1 MSGIPERLRSLLDSS
16 APLPQLAERFTAAGH
31 QVYLV
36 GGSVRDALLGVPQQ
50 DVDLATDARPES
62 VERLVRPW
70 ADDVWLQGK
79 AFGTVACARGDLKV
93 EITTFRAE
101 VYRPESRKPE
111 VVYADD
117 IETDL
122 SRRDFTINAM
132 ALDLANLQLADPF
145 DGAGDLAA
153 RRLRT
158 PLAPE
163 ISFLDDPLR
172 MLRAARFIA
181 SLGMEPDTALVEA
194 VRQLHPRLEIIS
206 AERIRDELSKL
217 LVTADPSPGLWFLAD
232 TGLAD
237 EFLPELPGLA
247 LEQDPIHRHKDVLAH
262 TIAVVAKT
270 RADLRVRLAALL
282 HDVGKPKTRGFGP
295 GGVTFHHH
303 EVVGARM
310 AKERMRTLR
319 YPNDMVDDVVQLVF
333 LHLRLHTYRMGWT
346 DRAVRRYVRDA
357 GPLLDDLNHLVR
369 CDCTTRN
376 QAKARALNQRI
387 DELEDRIAELREQEE
402 LDAIRPPLDGT
413 QVMAFLGV
421 GPSRIVGEA
430 LTMLL
435 EHRLDEGPIDEE
447 HAYEL
452 LKQWASDRGVVAP
465 NADRRGV

>member
-1 MSGIPERLRSLLDSS
+1 M
-16 APLPQLAERFTAAGH
+16 PQLAERFTAAGH

-36 GGSVRDALLGVPQQ
+36 GGSVRDALLGVSQQ
-50 DVDLATDARPES
+50 DVDLATDARPEA
-62 VERLVRPW
+62 VEELVRPW
-70 ADDVWLQGK
+70 ANDVWLQGK
-79 AFGTVACARGDLKV
+79 AFGTVACAQGDLKV

-101 VYRPESRKPE
+101 VYRPDSRKPE

-145 DGAGDLAA
+145 DGARDLAA
-153 RRLRT
+153 LRLRT
-158 PLAPE
+158 PLEPE

-181 SLGMEPDTALVEA
+181 SLGLEPDAVLVDA
-194 VRQLHPRLEIIS
+194 VRELHSRLEIVS

-217 LVTADPSPGLWFLAD
+217 LVVDDPTPGLWFLVN
-232 TGLAD
+232 TGLAG
-237 EFLPELPGLA
+237 EFLPELPKLA
-247 LEQDPIHRHKDVLAH
+247 LEQDPIHRHKDVLDH

-270 RADLRVRLAALL
+270 RPELRVRLAALL

-310 AKERMRTLR
+310 AKERMRALR

-376 QAKARALNQRI
+376 KVKARALDQRI
-387 DELEDRIAELREQEE
+387 DELENRIAELREQEE

-430 LTMLL
+430 LGMLL
-435 EHRLDEGPIDEE
+435 EYRLDEGPTSEE
-447 HAYEL
+447 HAYL
-452 LKQWASDRGVVAP
+452 LLEQWASERGVEPSGHRTA
-465 NADRRGV
+465 AALD